1 MSNNSVSSWSR
12 EEEKAF
18 ENAIAMHWNN
28 STSSTTSEEDSSSPS
43 SSEEQWQK
51 IASML
56 PTKSI
61 EELKQHYQLLM
72 EDVQAIEA
80 GHVPLPNYIGELD
93 GATLATSS
101 SSKDFHGFSGSVNG
115 DKRSN
120 CDYGSGFKGLSH
132 ESSGHGGKG
141 GSRSDQE
148 RRKGIPWTEEEHRLF
163 LLGLDKFGKGDW
175 RSISRNFVI
184 SRTPTQVAS
193 HAQKYF
199 IRLNSMNR
207 DRRRSSIHD
216 ITSVNNGEVSSHHHH
231 HQAPITGQQGNTNPG
246 GGPAMGASVK
256 HRGGQPHM
264 PGLGM
269 YGAPVGHPIA
279 APGHMASAV
288 GTPVMLP
295 PPGHHPHPH
304 PHPPYVVP
312 LAYPMAPPPAMHQ

>member
-1 MSNNSVSSWSR
+1 MSSALEWSR
-12 EEEKAF
+12 EEDKAF
-18 ENAIAMHWNN
+18 ENAIAMHWV
-28 STSSTTSEEDSSSPS
+28 EDSKEP
-43 SSEEQWQK
+43 WDK
-51 IASML
+51 IASMV
-56 PTKSI
+56 PGKSL
-61 EELKQHYQLLM
+61 EELKLHYQMLVD
-72 EDVQAIEA
+72 DVNAIDA
-80 GHVPLPNYIGELD
+80 GQIQVPNYVSDE
-93 GATLATSS
+93 TSS
-101 SSKDFHGFSGSVNG
+101 SSAAKDGPGFAGGGGGSAG

-120 CDYGSGFKGLSH
+120 CGYGGGFSGLSH
-132 ESSGHGGKG
+132 ESGGHGGKG

-216 ITSVNNGEVSSHHHH
+216 ITSVNNGDVSAP
-231 HQAPITGQQGNTNPG
+231 QAPITGQQANPN
-246 GGPAMGASVK
+246 PASVPAIGASLK
-256 HRGGQPHM
+256 HRAHQPHM
-264 PGLGM
+264 PPGVGV

-279 APGHMASAV
+279 APPGHIGSAV

-295 PPGHHPHPH
+295 PPGHHPHP
-304 PHPPYVVP
+304 PYMVP
-312 LAYPMAPPPAMHQ
+312 MAYPMPPPPPPPLPPPNHQ

>member
-1 MSNNSVSSWSR
+1 MESSTTWSR

-18 ENAIAMHWNN
+18 ENAIAMHWID
-28 STSSTTSEEDSSSPS
+28 EEDSK
-43 SSEEQWQK
+43 EQWDK
-51 IASML
+51 IASMV
-56 PTKSI
+56 PSKSLD
-61 EELKQHYQLLM
+61 ELKQHYQLLV
-72 EDVQAIEA
+72 EDVIAIEA
-80 GHVPLPNYIGELD
+80 GNVQLPNYVEEEP
-93 GATLATSS
+93 TSS
-101 SSKDFHGFSGSVNG
+101 TKYPHGLSGAAGST
-115 DKRSN
+115 DKRLN
-120 CDYGSGFKGLSH
+120 CGYGSGFMGLGH
-132 ESSGHGGKG
+132 DSSGHGGKG

-216 ITSVNNGEVSSHHHH
+216 ITSVNNGDVST
-231 HQAPITGQQGNTNPG
+231 HQAPITGQQANTNTAGAAG
-246 GGPAMGASVK
+246 GAGPAMGGPVVK
-256 HRGGQPHM
+256 QHRPHQPHM

-269 YGAPVGHPIA
+269 YGAPVGHPVA
-279 APGHMASAV
+279 APPGHMASAV

-295 PPGHHPHPH
+295 PPGHHPHP
-304 PHPPYVVP
+304 PYVVP
-312 LAYPMAPPPAMHQ
+312 VAYPMPPPQIMHQ